1 MPLVKIDVI
10 KGRRS
15 PTQLRTLADAV
26 QTVMLQ
32 KFKAPPKDRYQVNC
46 SAPPLNHFRR
56 LSCQIVTQH
65 EKGEIICD
73 DTNLGFKRTDDLVV
87 VQVFQQGRTTE
98 DKKNMFAALAD
109 RLSTECG
116 LKKTDLVISCVEN
129 KPEDWSFGL
138 GEAQFLNGDL

>member
-32 KFKAPPKDRYQVNC
+32 KFKAPPKDRY
-46 SAPPLNHFRR
+46 
-56 LSCQIVTQH
+56 QIVTQH